1 MPEILM
7 LWPGD
12 VVFTRGDTLLGF
24 AIRRFTR
31 DAGEAPTKVNHVGVI
46 TEPGTIHHAQL
57 VEALQRVEKHTPY
70 DKYGRSEKQEVAV
83 FRPRLTQP
91 QVDLIV
97 AYAEAQVGK
106 KYGYHKIA
114 LQALRRTRFGGF
126 IDKWWKRGSLDR
138 YPICSYL
145 VARAFGKAGLDFGV
159 HENLA
164 TPDDM
169 WDFCQSRPDKYELIF
184 PLGPLVR

>member
-31 DAGEAPTKVNHVGVI
+31 DAEEAPTKVNHVGVI

-57 VEALQRVEKHTPY
+57 VEALERVEKHTPY
-70 DKYGRSEKQEVAV
+70 AKYGRSRKQEVTI
-83 FRPRLTQP
+83 FRPKLTQP
-91 QVDLIV
+91 QVDTIV
-97 AYAEAQVGK
+97 SYAEAQVGK
-106 KYGYHKIA
+106 KYGYHK
-114 LQALRRTRFGGF
+114 LLLHALRRTKARRV
-126 IDKWWKRGSLDR
+126 IDKWWSRGSLDK

-145 VARAFGKAGLDFGV
+145 VARAFSKAGLDFGV
-159 HENLA
+159 SANLA

-169 WDFCQSRPDKYELIF
+169 WDFCVMRPDKYELIF
-184 PLGPLVR
+184 PLGPLV